1 MKRSYHNLT
10 IYTRPLVNGN
20 LSLWVRHKFGS
31 GKSSYSKTDIVVPE
45 KSWDSKKKEVKSR
58 DEFQVYRDKFRQ
70 LVNKRQE
77 LIDKL
82 NIGEITPE
90 EALKEIRLYHIAD
103 TPPIRDF
110 FENEFLKSKPKDYN
124 TEKYDSIFNK
134 LDTSLQEAK
143 LSHLTPLKV
152 SHFKLILTK

>member
-31 GKSSYSKTDIVVPE
+31 GKSSYSKTDIVVPA
-45 KSWDSKKKEVKSR
+45 KSWDAKKKEVKSR
-58 DEFQVYRDKFRQ
+58 QEFQVYRDKFRQ

-90 EALKEIRLYHIAD
+90 EALKEIQDYHHIAD
-103 TPPIRDF
+103 SPALRDF
-110 FENEFLKSKPKDYN
+110 FENEFLNSKPKDYN
-124 TEKYDSIFNK
+124 TEKYNAIFNK
-134 LDTSLQEAK
+134 LETS
-143 LSHLTPLKV
+143 STR
-152 SHFKLILTK
+152 S